1 MCTHARLNASICSLG
16 DVGYAGYR
24 ANQEYLQIE
33 EKGIEALSPAQKV
46 ELKKRQHEAEQQGLA
61 PLKLG
66 DVGQSTHVGLI
77 MARRAVFQ
85 SIAR

>member
-1 MCTHARLNASICSLG
+1 MTERRKHSLG

-33 EKGIEALSPAQKV
+33 EKGVDALSPAQKV
-46 ELKKRQHEAEQQGLA
+46 ELRKRQLEAEQQGLVT
-61 PLKLG
+61 PKLG
-66 DVGQSTHVGLI
+66 EVGQATHVGLI